1 MFDFNDVRNFM
12 AITAAKE
19 DVLTGVLVA
28 RWKAASGKFVDL
40 ARAIPDGKLES
51 ELVKGTRTC
60 GDVLRHVAYWN
71 RYIADSLNG
80 KQADDSDNE
89 LPRDHYPD
97 KVRIAE
103 ELEKT
108 NREIAKGMS
117 RNLDAKALELISMA
131 FEHLSEHYG
140 QLVVCARLLGI
151 VPPAS
156 RS

>member
-1 MFDFNDVRNFM
+1 M
-12 AITAAKE
+12 AITGTTD
-19 DVLTGVLVA
+19 DVLTAVLAA
-28 RWKAASGKFVDL
+28 RWKAASEKLCDL
-40 ARAIPDGKLES
+40 ARTIPDGRFES
-51 ELVKGTRTC
+51 ELVNGTRSC

-80 KQADDSDNE
+80 RKADDGANE
-89 LPRDHYPD
+89 LSRDDYPD
-97 KVRIAE
+97 TPRVLA

-108 NREIAKGMS
+108 NREIANGMS
-117 RNLDAKALELISMA
+117 RNLDAKALDLISMA

-140 QLVVCARLLGI
+140 QLTVYARLLGV